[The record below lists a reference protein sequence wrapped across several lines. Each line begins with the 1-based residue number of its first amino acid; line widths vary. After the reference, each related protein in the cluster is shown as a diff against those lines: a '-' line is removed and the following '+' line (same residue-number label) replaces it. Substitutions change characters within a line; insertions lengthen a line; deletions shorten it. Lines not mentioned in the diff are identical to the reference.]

1 MSHHIRSRYSGAMK
15 KQRGRYH
22 HGDLAQ
28 AALVAARREL
38 DARGHEGFTLERV
51 AKRLGVGPS
60 ALYRHYPSRDALL
73 RATMWETF
81 LRFVAAVDA
90 AVLKEKEPRAV
101 LLALARSYTA
111 FALENPGWFR
121 LQFSRAGAAMKLK
134 HDDAAPKY
142 PDAVFA
148 ALRTLLGDDQATL
161 DAWYVSVW
169 SLAHGVAG
177 LTLERIL
184 PYVTTDAARLAEAER
199 VLRTVIGALPAR
211 GRAR

>member
-1 MSHHIRSRYSGAMK
+1 MRK
-15 KQRGRYH
+15 PRGRYH

-28 AALVAARREL
+28 AALAAARREI
-38 DARGHEGFTLERV
+38 DAHGHEGFTLERV

-60 ALYRHYPSRDALL
+60 ALYRHYKNRDALL
-73 RATMWETF
+73 RAVMWETF

-90 AVLKEKEPRAV
+90 AVLKETDPRAV

-121 LQFSRAGAAMKLK
+121 LQFSRAGIAMKLK
-134 HDDAAPKY
+134 HGDAAPKY

-148 ALRTLLGDDQATL
+148 ALRALLGDDQATL

-177 LTLERIL
+177 LTLERVL
-184 PYVTTDAARLAEAER
+184 PFVATDAQRLAEAER
-199 VLRTVIGALPAR
+199 VLRTVIGSLPQAR
-211 GRAR
+211 AKKRRG